1 MDQSE
6 AKIMLSHVTKFGIYL
21 NKDTSKVVRITSPYW
36 FPPEP
41 EWIKVTDETNETLLN
56 IRELIRTKQLAP
68 NPDQIS
74 WGRIP
79 IID

>member
-1 MDQSE
+1 
-6 AKIMLSHVTKFGIYL
+6 MLPHVTKFGIYL

-41 EWIKVTDETNETLLN
+41 NWVKVTDQVNETLLN
-56 IRELIRTKQLAP
+56 IRAIIEQKELISDP
-68 NPDQIS
+68 NEVT

-79 IID
+79 LIE